1 VVLVSRLL
9 KGFSIENPATYF
21 LSCRSGLSFD
31 VPVMRRLHEL
41 GHEVGYHYECMDA
54 CSLPRK
60 GYDSDDE
67 GWAAMVDMAYEDFRA
82 NLERMREVV
91 PVRTAAMH
99 GSPRSR
105 FNNLDIWKRHDYR
118 ELGIIGEP
126 YLDIDFSDV
135 FYLTDTG
142 RRWDG
147 ASVSVRDKVVSGFS
161 GPEFVFRSTSEII
174 AAAEQ
179 GRLPSRIM
187 INMHP
192 QRWTDSY
199 GPWLKELV
207 WQNMKNVVKG
217 FLVRG

>member
-1 VVLVSRLL
+1 MIPMMRDGWPWLIWLI
-9 KGFSIENPATYF
+9 KI
-21 LSCRSGLSFD
+21 SG
-31 VPVMRRLHEL
+31 
-41 GHEVGYHYECMDA
+41 
-54 CSLPRK
+54 
-60 GYDSDDE
+60 
-67 GWAAMVDMAYEDFRA
+67 
-82 NLERMREVV
+82 
-91 PVRTAAMH
+91 RT
-99 GSPRSR
+99 R
-105 FNNLDIWKRHDYR
+105 F
-118 ELGIIGEP
+118 
-126 YLDIDFSDV
+126 

-207 WQNMKNVVKG
+207 WQNMKYVVKG
-217 FLVRG
+217 FLVRGWWKLF